1 MCPFLDIV
9 EIFSASSRFLNLNS
23 LIIYI
28 VFISNFV
35 SLATF
40 LLVFIFAPSHYQIPL
55 YFLYFIFYQFSFFS
69 PWQTFHW
76 CDYIFSPPPILLLY
90 FIFYSF
96 SVFFFS
102 QVNFQ
107 LVLFDFYS
115 SHTTNPF
122 YISYILYSITL
133 TQSRYKIINYTVK
146 ISCGK
151 QIPLYFVYSI
161 FYSFSFFSPW

>member
-1 MCPFLDIV
+1 MIKVRLGRMIGWTSSLFPIFQSILILSSPHPPHYFFAIPSTPPKLQMCPFLDIV

-96 SVFFFS
+96 SVFF
-102 QVNFQ
+102 
-107 LVLFDFYS
+107 
-115 SHTTNPF
+115 
-122 YISYILYSITL
+122 
-133 TQSRYKIINYTVK
+133 
-146 ISCGK
+146 
-151 QIPLYFVYSI
+151 
-161 FYSFSFFSPW
+161 SPR